1 MGVKAGVRTET
12 YHTRQM
18 EDELHISQE
27 AIEQFQTVTNGSRK
41 QAIRYLTRYDNNVNA
56 AVIAFCDSKE

>member
-1 MGVKAGVRTET
+1 MKAGVRTEI